1 MLKSLFISYI
11 LFLLI
16 PLVIGG
22 MGSFFLN
29 ETIKKEALN
38 TNSLLLDQINKTVDL
53 GLKSI
58 YQGIFQTSQDD
69 IIKSFFL
76 EDQELDENSRYKI
89 TQINSRITEIISS
102 HQLISGM
109 FVYYL
114 LKLRTC
120 IMRPFSADFSSY
132 PVGCR

>member
-1 MLKSLFISYI
+1 
-11 LFLLI
+11 
-16 PLVIGG
+16 